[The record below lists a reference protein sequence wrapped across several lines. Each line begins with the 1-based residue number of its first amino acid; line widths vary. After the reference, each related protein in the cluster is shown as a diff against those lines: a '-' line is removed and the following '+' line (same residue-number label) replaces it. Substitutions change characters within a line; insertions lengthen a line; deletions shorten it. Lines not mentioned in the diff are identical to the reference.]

1 MSAVVQFAE
10 DLGNA
15 VGDVISTVGNA
26 VADVGNFVIDKV
38 IEPAAKAVE
47 KTIDAAIKDPV
58 GTAVKIAAYST
69 GNPYLIAAANT
80 GVALANGASP
90 ENALKSGAKAVVM
103 YEVGSA
109 VSDYV
114 APQAAEYFGPEN
126 VATAAAVTN
135 AAANTAAA
143 AAVGEDPYQALLS
156 SGTSSAAGLIAKQ
169 VPGYDSLSAG
179 QQRALKTTIA
189 ASLQGKDAT
198 PALVNQALQ
207 VGINYVKSDPE
218 IQNIIPASAE
228 RPPATQEEVDA
239 LISGNAYGSD
249 KQLSEAQQNFLESSV
264 AGGDD
269 SVISDILNRQLSEL
283 TPGDA
288 TPLSPVANVD
298 LTADNIVPEGVERTP
313 ATQEEVN
320 ALIDSGLTEDTG
332 YGYEQAPDF
341 TTPAVT
347 ETPTTQDE
355 IKALVDSGLV
365 DQPVA
370 ETPVVPE
377 VVPVETTPI
386 ASAPIEV
393 APLEALPPVLDTSVP
408 EPTTDEI
415 NSLIQS
421 GLVEEPS
428 FKADYSLATGT
439 DSLGLQ
445 PSKPA
450 EVFAPDGS
458 VNYDLVGDQTGI
470 GLQKPEVPN
479 LDSMGGGQGLTVPA
493 AGQPGST
500 VSEGGV
506 YTNYNPPTKTPT
518 VSNAPSSKITY
529 APIQQ
534 KATQATTLDDL
545 MSMLTG
551 GSPTTQISQEEL
563 LKLVKASP
571 YFDINKPLD
580 IGFFDQPTNQGVAK
594 MAEGG
599 YMDIL
604 FPKKQLSMDE
614 ILEILEGK
622 YHVR

>member
-1 MSAVVQFAE
+1 MSAVVQAVK
-10 DLGNA
+10 DVGNA
-15 VGDVISTVGNA
+15 VGDAVSAVGNA
-26 VADVGNFVIDKV
+26 VADVGNFVVDKV
-38 IEPAAKAVE
+38 IEPAAKVVE

-58 GTAVKIAAYST
+58 GTAVKIAAIST

-90 ENALKSGAKAVVM
+90 EDALKSGAKAVVM
-103 YEVGSA
+103 YEVASG

-126 VATAAAVTN
+126 AATAAAVTN
-135 AAANTAAA
+135 AAASTAAA

-156 SGTSSAAGLIAKQ
+156 SGASSAASLIAKQ
-169 VPGYDSLSAG
+169 VPGYDSLSAS
-179 QQRALKTTIA
+179 QQKALKTTIA

-218 IQNIIPASAE
+218 IQNIIPASAD
-228 RPPATQEEVDA
+228 RSPATQDQVDA
-239 LISGNAYGSD
+239 LISGNAYGND
-249 KQLSEAQQNFLESSV
+249 KQLSEAQQDYLESSV

-332 YGYEQAPDF
+332 YGDEQAPDF

-365 DQPVA
+365 DQPVV

-377 VVPVETTPI
+377 AAPVETTPI
-386 ASAPIEV
+386 APTPVEASPV
-393 APLEALPPVLDTSVP
+393 EALPPVLDTT

-445 PSKPA
+445 PSKPT

-506 YTNYNPPTKTPT
+506 YTNYNPLTKTPT
-518 VSNAPSSKITY
+518 VSKAPSSKITY
-529 APIQQ
+529 APVQQ

-551 GSPTTQISQEEL
+551 TSPTTQISQEEL

-580 IGFFDQPTNQGVAK
+580 IGFFDQPVNQGVAK